1 MLVLPSFGY
10 NNKLKKEMAAAETV
24 REWQENV
31 MMRRQTTTIHLNYE
45 KIIRRN
51 YYITLISAST
61 AGRTSEKRVFV

>member
-1 MLVLPSFGY
+1 
-10 NNKLKKEMAAAETV
+10 
-24 REWQENV
+24 

-45 KIIRRN
+45 KIITTN